1 MIGPSTASYPAAR
14 SLTRIGFR
22 TTLLFLVLSL
32 PAVAFAALGGDESS
46 VQADQAQMRASLR
59 ITRAAAYAV
68 HELQAPDGHVVRE
81 YLSPSGTVF
90 GLAWQ
95 GPSKPDLHQL
105 LGTHFD
111 EFMQAAQAAQ
121 ATRRGHGPLV
131 VNLPGMVV
139 VSGGHM
145 RAFSGRAYLPQSL
158 PEGVNADAIQ

>member
-1 MIGPSTASYPAAR
+1 LIGPSTGSYPAAR

-22 TTLLFLVLSL
+22 TTLLFLALSL
-32 PAVAFAALGGDESS
+32 PAVAFAALGGNESS
-46 VQADQAQMRASLR
+46 VQDDQAQMRASLR
-59 ITRAAAYAV
+59 ITHAAAYAI
-68 HELQAPDGHVVRE
+68 HELQAPTGHVVRE
-81 YLSPSGTVF
+81 YVAPSGMVF
-90 GLAWQ
+90 AIAWH

-105 LGTHFD
+105 LGVHFD
-111 EFMQAAQAAQ
+111 EFMQVAEAAQAK
-121 ATRRGHGPLV
+121 RRGHGPLV

>member
-1 MIGPSTASYPAAR
+1 LIGPSGGSYPVK
-14 SLTRIGFR
+14 SQTRIGLR
-22 TTLLFLVLSL
+22 TALLILVLSL
-32 PAVAFAALGGDESS
+32 PAVAFAALGGDDSS

-59 ITRAAAYAV
+59 TTRATAFTV

-90 GLAWQ
+90 GLVWQ
-95 GPSKPDLHQL
+95 GPSKPDLRQL
-105 LGTHFD
+105 LGAHFE
-111 EFMQAAQAAQ
+111 EFMEAVQAAQ

>member
-1 MIGPSTASYPAAR
+1 LIGPSTGSHPAAR
-14 SLTRIGFR
+14 SQTRIGLR
-22 TTLLFLVLSL
+22 TALLFLVLSL

-59 ITRAAAYAV
+59 TTRAAAFTV
-68 HELQAPDGHVVRE
+68 HELQAPDGHLVRE

-111 EFMQAAQAAQ
+111 ELMQAAQAAQ
-121 ATRRGHGPLV
+121 AKRRGHGPLV

-158 PEGVNADAIQ
+158 PEGVSADAIQ

>member
-1 MIGPSTASYPAAR
+1 
-14 SLTRIGFR
+14 
-22 TTLLFLVLSL
+22 
-32 PAVAFAALGGDESS
+32 
-46 VQADQAQMRASLR
+46 MRASLR

-81 YLSPSGTVF
+81 YLSRSGTVF